1 MANEEVNQRGG
12 VLGGAVAKSMSYV
25 GDEDKG
31 GRGNFAV
38 CLHIV

>member
-1 MANEEVNQRGG
+1 MANEEVNQW
-12 VLGGAVAKSMSYV
+12 GGAVAQRMSYV